1 MRKENCLKRGRYY
14 DTVIRLYTHKQM
26 GCKEIAG
33 IIPISSQ
40 TFPRWIRNFA
50 EGTQGQI
57 VMKRKVT
64 NPLSPHITMSI
75 GYFT

>member
-26 GCKEIAG
+26 ERKEIAS
-33 IIPISSQ
+33 IIPISSR

>member
-1 MRKENCLKRGRYY
+1 MRRDNGQKRDRYY
-14 DTVIRLYTHKQM
+14 DTVICLYTHKQM
-26 GCKEIAG
+26 GRKEIAS
-33 IIPISSQ
+33 IIPIPSR
-40 TFPRWIRNFA
+40 TFPKWIRNFA

-64 NPLSPHITMSI
+64 HPLPPHITMSI

>member
-1 MRKENCLKRGRYY
+1 MRRENCQKRDWYY

-26 GCKEIAG
+26 GCKEIASV
-33 IIPISSQ
+33 IPISSQ
-40 TFPRWIRNFA
+40 TFSRWIRNFA
-50 EGTQGQI
+50 ERTQGQI